1 MHQLAFLW
9 FLLLTF
15 GALNSA
21 LSEGNITFMDNFV
34 TIIVIGTSNKKKL
47 LVPHVHGFAALAA

>member
-1 MHQLAFLW
+1 MHLLA

-21 LSEGNITFMDNFV
+21 LSEGKNITFMDNFP
-34 TIIVIGTSNKKKL
+34 TIIVIGSSNKKQL
-47 LVPHVHGFAALAA
+47 IVPHVHGFAARAA

>member
-1 MHQLAFLW
+1 MHQLA

-21 LSEGNITFMDNFV
+21 LSEGKNITFMDNFV
-34 TIIVIGTSNKKKL
+34 TVIVIGSSNKKQL
-47 LVPHVHGFAALAA
+47 IVPHVHGFAARAA